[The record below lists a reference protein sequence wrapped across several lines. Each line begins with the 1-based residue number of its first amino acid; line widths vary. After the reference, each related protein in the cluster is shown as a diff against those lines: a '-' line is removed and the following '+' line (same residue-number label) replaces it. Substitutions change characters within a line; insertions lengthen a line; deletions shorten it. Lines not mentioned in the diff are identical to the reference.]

1 MLFHNIKYT
10 FLSMIRTKEVI
21 FWSLVFPLAL
31 ATFMYLAFGKIN
43 EVTEN
48 LETIDVAV
56 VESVQNEMFDKIL
69 VEVSNGESPLLNP
82 MKMNSQDAVSAL
94 DGKEVDGIIHV
105 DDTISLSVRENG
117 LNATILSSFVDR
129 YLQNEAT
136 LTQIAKN
143 NPLALNSAIE
153 ALSDDTSYFKE
164 EKLTD
169 GNTDNLSNYFYA
181 VFAMSCLFASF
192 TGISSVFSIQ
202 GNLSPLGQRRCVA
215 PTKKLHVVLTL
226 FLTNEI
232 VQFAIELI
240 TFAYM
245 SLVLGLDLSNKYP
258 ALFLLLFVASSFGLT
273 MGMFIGSL
281 KKPVTEGAK
290 MGIGVAISM
299 ALSVMADLCVSGL
312 MNTIEHTV
320 PIINRLNPA
329 ALIILIHFTQL
340 NTYSD
345 YSRYTSNMVNLS
357 AMTLILF
364 TLTILTVRRNRYA
377 SI

>member
-153 ALSDDTSYFKE
+153 ALSDDTSYFRE

-192 TGISSVFSIQ
+192 TGISSMFSIQ

-312 MNTIEHTV
+312 MNTFEHTV

-329 ALIILIHFTQL
+329 ALISDSFYAL

>member
-136 LTQIAKN
+136 LTQIAKS
-143 NPLALNSAIE
+143 NPLALSSAIE

-329 ALIILIHFTQL
+329 ALISDSFYAL

>member
-192 TGISSVFSIQ
+192 TGISSMFSIH

-299 ALSVMADLCVSGL
+299 VLSVMADLCVSGL

-329 ALIILIHFTQL
+329 ALISDSFYAL

>member
-299 ALSVMADLCVSGL
+299 VLSVMADLCVSGL

-329 ALIILIHFTQL
+329 ALISDSFYAL

>member
-105 DDTISLSVRENG
+105 GDTISLSVRENG

-143 NPLALNSAIE
+143 NPLALNSAIQ

-192 TGISSVFSIQ
+192 TGISSMFSIQ

-273 MGMFIGSL
+273 MGMFTGSL

-299 ALSVMADLCVSGL
+299 VLSVMADLCVSGI

-329 ALIILIHFTQL
+329 ALISDSFYAL

>member
-21 FWSLVFPLAL
+21 FWSLVFPLVL
-31 ATFMYLAFGKIN
+31 TTFMYLAFGKIN

-129 YLQNEAT
+129 YLQNKAT

-192 TGISSVFSIQ
+192 TGISSMFSIQ

-320 PIINRLNPA
+320 PIINRLNPS
-329 ALIILIHFTQL
+329 ALISDSFYAL

>member
-82 MKMNSQDAVSAL
+82 MKMNSHDAVSAL
-94 DGKEVDGIIHV
+94 DGKEVDGIIRV

-117 LNATILSSFVDR
+117 LIATILSSFVDR

-192 TGISSVFSIQ
+192 TGISSMFSIQ

-226 FLTNEI
+226 FLTNET

-320 PIINRLNPA
+320 SIINRLNPA
-329 ALIILIHFTQL
+329 ALISDSFYAL

>member
-82 MKMNSQDAVSAL
+82 MKMNIQDAVSAL
-94 DGKEVDGIIHV
+94 DSKEVDGIIHV

-192 TGISSVFSIQ
+192 TGISSMFSIQ

-245 SLVLGLDLSNKYP
+245 SLVLGIDLSNKYP

-329 ALIILIHFTQL
+329 ALISDSFYAL

>member
-56 VESVQNEMFDKIL
+56 VEPVQNEMFDKIL

-105 DDTISLSVRENG
+105 DDTISLSVKENG

-136 LTQIAKN
+136 LTRIAKN

-192 TGISSVFSIQ
+192 TGISSMFSIQ

-290 MGIGVAISM
+290 MGTGVAISM

-329 ALIILIHFTQL
+329 ALISDSFYAL

>member
-105 DDTISLSVRENG
+105 DDTISLSVKENG

-136 LTQIAKN
+136 LTRIAKN

-192 TGISSVFSIQ
+192 TGISSMFSIQ

-258 ALFLLLFVASSFGLT
+258 AMFLLLFVASSFGLT

-290 MGIGVAISM
+290 MGTGVAISM

-329 ALIILIHFTQL
+329 ALISDSFYAL

>member
-21 FWSLVFPLAL
+21 FWSLVFPLVL
-31 ATFMYLAFGKIN
+31 TTFMYLAFGKIN

-94 DGKEVDGIIHV
+94 DGEEVDGIIHV

-117 LNATILSSFVDR
+117 LIATILSSFVDR

-192 TGISSVFSIQ
+192 TGISSMFSIQ

-299 ALSVMADLCVSGL
+299 VLSVMADLCVSGL

-329 ALIILIHFTQL
+329 ALISDSFYAL

>member
-56 VESVQNEMFDKIL
+56 VEPVQNEMFDKIL

-192 TGISSVFSIQ
+192 TGISSMFSIQ

-299 ALSVMADLCVSGL
+299 VLSVMAVLCVSGL

-329 ALIILIHFTQL
+329 ALISDSFYAL

>member
-192 TGISSVFSIQ
+192 TGISSMFSIQ

-299 ALSVMADLCVSGL
+299 VLSVMADLCVSGI

-329 ALIILIHFTQL
+329 ALISDSFYAL

>member
-21 FWSLVFPLAL
+21 FWSLVFPLVL
-31 ATFMYLAFGKIN
+31 TTFMYLAFGKIN

-94 DGKEVDGIIHV
+94 DGEEVDGIIHV

-192 TGISSVFSIQ
+192 TGISSMFSIQ

-258 ALFLLLFVASSFGLT
+258 ALFLLLFAASSFGLT

-329 ALIILIHFTQL
+329 ALISDSFYAL

-345 YSRYTSNMVNLS
+345 YSRYTSNMVSLS

>member
-129 YLQNEAT
+129 YLQNKAT

-192 TGISSVFSIQ
+192 TGISSMFSIQ

-258 ALFLLLFVASSFGLT
+258 AMFLLLFAASSFGLT

-299 ALSVMADLCVSGL
+299 VLSVMADLCVSGL

-329 ALIILIHFTQL
+329 ALISDSFYAL

>member
-82 MKMNSQDAVSAL
+82 MKMNSQDAISAL

-192 TGISSVFSIQ
+192 TGISSMFSIQ

-329 ALIILIHFTQL
+329 ALISDSFYAL

>member
-31 ATFMYLAFGKIN
+31 STFMYLAFGKIN

-94 DGKEVDGIIHV
+94 DGEEVDGIIHV

-117 LNATILSSFVDR
+117 LIATILSSFVDR

-192 TGISSVFSIQ
+192 TGISSMFSIQ

-258 ALFLLLFVASSFGLT
+258 ALFLLLFAASSFGLT

-329 ALIILIHFTQL
+329 ALISDSFYAL

-345 YSRYTSNMVNLS
+345 YSRYTSNMVSLS

>member
-56 VESVQNEMFDKIL
+56 VEPVQNEMFDKIL

-192 TGISSVFSIQ
+192 TGISSMFSIQ

-299 ALSVMADLCVSGL
+299 VLSVMADLCVSGL

-329 ALIILIHFTQL
+329 ALISDSFYAL

-364 TLTILTVRRNRYA
+364 ILTILTVRRNRYA

>member
-192 TGISSVFSIQ
+192 TGISSMFSIQ

-273 MGMFIGSL
+273 MGMFIGSI

-329 ALIILIHFTQL
+329 ALISDSFYAL

>member
-21 FWSLVFPLAL
+21 FWSLVFSLAL

-329 ALIILIHFTQL
+329 ALISDSFYAL

>member
-43 EVTEN
+43 EATEN

-105 DDTISLSVRENG
+105 GDTISLSVRENG

-143 NPLALNSAIE
+143 NPLALNSAIQ

-192 TGISSVFSIQ
+192 TGISSMFSIQ

-299 ALSVMADLCVSGL
+299 VLSVMADLCVSGI

-329 ALIILIHFTQL
+329 ALISDSFYAL

>member
-56 VESVQNEMFDKIL
+56 VEPVQNEMFDKIL

-143 NPLALNSAIE
+143 NPLALNSAIQ

-192 TGISSVFSIQ
+192 TGISSMFSIQ

-299 ALSVMADLCVSGL
+299 VLSVMADLCVSGI

-329 ALIILIHFTQL
+329 ALISDSFYAL

>member
-192 TGISSVFSIQ
+192 TGISSMFSIQ

-329 ALIILIHFTQL
+329 ALISDSFYAF

>member
-21 FWSLVFPLAL
+21 FWSLVFPLVL
-31 ATFMYLAFGKIN
+31 TTFMYLAFGKIN

-117 LNATILSSFVDR
+117 LIATILSSFVDR

-192 TGISSVFSIQ
+192 TGISSMFSIQ

-329 ALIILIHFTQL
+329 ALISDSFYAL

-345 YSRYTSNMVNLS
+345 YSRYTSNMVSLS

>member
-21 FWSLVFPLAL
+21 FWSLVFPLVL
-31 ATFMYLAFGKIN
+31 TTFMYLAFGKIN

-129 YLQNEAT
+129 YLQNKAT

-192 TGISSVFSIQ
+192 TGISSMFSIQ

-258 ALFLLLFVASSFGLT
+258 ALFLLLFAASSFGLT

-299 ALSVMADLCVSGL
+299 VLSVMADLCVSGL

-329 ALIILIHFTQL
+329 ALISDSFYAL

>member
-56 VESVQNEMFDKIL
+56 VEPVQNEMFDKIL

-143 NPLALNSAIE
+143 NPMALNSAIE

-192 TGISSVFSIQ
+192 TGISSMFSIQ

-299 ALSVMADLCVSGL
+299 VLSVMADLCVSGL

-329 ALIILIHFTQL
+329 ALISDSFYAL

>member
-21 FWSLVFPLAL
+21 FWSLVFPLVL
-31 ATFMYLAFGKIN
+31 TTFMYLAFGKIN

-129 YLQNEAT
+129 YLQNKAT

-192 TGISSVFSIQ
+192 TGISSMFSIQ

-329 ALIILIHFTQL
+329 ALISDSFYAL

>member
-192 TGISSVFSIQ
+192 TGISSMFSIQ

-240 TFAYM
+240 TFAYI

-258 ALFLLLFVASSFGLT
+258 ALFLLLFAASSFGLT

-329 ALIILIHFTQL
+329 ALISDSFYAL

>member
-21 FWSLVFPLAL
+21 FWSLVFPLVL
-31 ATFMYLAFGKIN
+31 TTFMYLAFGKIN

-94 DGKEVDGIIHV
+94 DGEEVDGIIHV

-117 LNATILSSFVDR
+117 LIATILSSFVDR

-192 TGISSVFSIQ
+192 TGISSMFSIQ

-258 ALFLLLFVASSFGLT
+258 ALFLLLFAASSFGLT

-329 ALIILIHFTQL
+329 ALISDSFYAL

-345 YSRYTSNMVNLS
+345 YSRYTSNMVSLS

>member
-21 FWSLVFPLAL
+21 FWSLVFPLVL
-31 ATFMYLAFGKIN
+31 TTFMYLAFGKIN

-94 DGKEVDGIIHV
+94 DGKEVDGIIRV

-117 LNATILSSFVDR
+117 LIATILSSFVDR

-192 TGISSVFSIQ
+192 TGISSMFSIQ

-312 MNTIEHTV
+312 MNTIEHTI

-329 ALIILIHFTQL
+329 ALISDSFYAL

>member
-21 FWSLVFPLAL
+21 FWSLVFPLVL
-31 ATFMYLAFGKIN
+31 TTFMYLAFGKIN

-94 DGKEVDGIIHV
+94 DGKEVDGIIRV

-117 LNATILSSFVDR
+117 LIATILSSFVDR

-192 TGISSVFSIQ
+192 TGISSMFSIQ

-329 ALIILIHFTQL
+329 ALISDSFYAL

-345 YSRYTSNMVNLS
+345 YSRYTSNMVSLS

>member
-69 VEVSNGESPLLNP
+69 VEVSNGKSPLLNP

-117 LNATILSSFVDR
+117 LIATILSSFVDR

-192 TGISSVFSIQ
+192 TGISSMFSIQ

-329 ALIILIHFTQL
+329 ALISDSFYAL

>member
-129 YLQNEAT
+129 YLQNKAT

-192 TGISSVFSIQ
+192 TGISSMFSIQ

-258 ALFLLLFVASSFGLT
+258 ALFLLLFAASSFGLT

-299 ALSVMADLCVSGL
+299 VLSVMADLCVSGL

-329 ALIILIHFTQL
+329 ALISDSFYAL

>member
-69 VEVSNGESPLLNP
+69 VEVSNGKSPLLNP

-129 YLQNEAT
+129 YLQNKAT

-192 TGISSVFSIQ
+192 TGISSMFSIQ

-329 ALIILIHFTQL
+329 ALISDSFYAL

>member
-129 YLQNEAT
+129 YLQNKAT

-192 TGISSVFSIQ
+192 TGISSMFSIQ

-258 ALFLLLFVASSFGLT
+258 AMFLLLFAASSFGLT

-329 ALIILIHFTQL
+329 ALISDSFYAL

>member
-10 FLSMIRTKEVI
+10 FLNMIRTKEVI

-82 MKMNSQDAVSAL
+82 MKMNIQDAVSTL
-94 DGKEVDGIIHV
+94 DSKEVDGIIHV

-169 GNTDNLSNYFYA
+169 GNTDNLSNYF
-181 VFAMSCLFASF
+181 
-192 TGISSVFSIQ
+192 
-202 GNLSPLGQRRCVA
+202 
-215 PTKKLHVVLTL
+215 
-226 FLTNEI
+226 
-232 VQFAIELI
+232 
-240 TFAYM
+240 
-245 SLVLGLDLSNKYP
+245 
-258 ALFLLLFVASSFGLT
+258 
-273 MGMFIGSL
+273 
-281 KKPVTEGAK
+281 
-290 MGIGVAISM
+290 
-299 ALSVMADLCVSGL
+299 
-312 MNTIEHTV
+312 
-320 PIINRLNPA
+320 
-329 ALIILIHFTQL
+329 
-340 NTYSD
+340 
-345 YSRYTSNMVNLS
+345 
-357 AMTLILF
+357 
-364 TLTILTVRRNRYA
+364 
-377 SI
+377 

>member
-31 ATFMYLAFGKIN
+31 STFMYLAFGKIN

-94 DGKEVDGIIHV
+94 DGKEVDGIIRV

-117 LNATILSSFVDR
+117 LIATILSSFVDR

-192 TGISSVFSIQ
+192 TGISSMFSIQ

-320 PIINRLNPA
+320 PIINRLNPS
-329 ALIILIHFTQL
+329 ALISDSFYAL

>member
-129 YLQNEAT
+129 YLQHEAT

-192 TGISSVFSIQ
+192 TGISSMFSIQ

-258 ALFLLLFVASSFGLT
+258 ALFLLLFAASSFGLT

-329 ALIILIHFTQL
+329 ALISDSFYAL

>member
-56 VESVQNEMFDKIL
+56 VEPVQNEMFDKIL

-192 TGISSVFSIQ
+192 TGISSMFSIQ

-240 TFAYM
+240 TFAYI

-299 ALSVMADLCVSGL
+299 VLSVMADLCVSGL

-329 ALIILIHFTQL
+329 ALISDSFYAL

>member
-31 ATFMYLAFGKIN
+31 TTFMYLAFGKIN

-69 VEVSNGESPLLNP
+69 VKVSNGESPLLNP

-105 DDTISLSVRENG
+105 GDTISLSVRENG

-143 NPLALNSAIE
+143 NPLALNSAIQ

-192 TGISSVFSIQ
+192 TGISSMFSIQ

-299 ALSVMADLCVSGL
+299 VLSVMADLCVSGI

-329 ALIILIHFTQL
+329 ALISDSFYAL